1 MKSRGGGGQSQAR
14 AFRKGKALLS
24 RPSWEVLCLFS
35 HEITKLVTVFSQQ
48 SQSHR
53 DECVISFKL
62 RIIIYAQKRK
72 RQSLE
77 SSRKIKQQMLKRSGA
92 QLPAQSL
99 AGSSLGRL
107 FPLILQG
114 KSKLPLATDEAEMGV
129 SGGIFIRI
137 YPRLLGRPVAYL
149 QGFNGN
155 HSTFLRSRGRRHP
168 GRRRD
173 GFQEMDTFSC
183 YLSLSLSLTFPGCL
197 DGVLL
202 RFTRGHVLANV
213 DGPQQHS
220 DPLLT
225 RSTPSQIAL
234 AKSCLARA
242 ALCVTKPTLS

>member
-1 MKSRGGGGQSQAR
+1 
-14 AFRKGKALLS
+14 
-24 RPSWEVLCLFS
+24 
-35 HEITKLVTVFSQQ
+35 
-48 SQSHR
+48 
-53 DECVISFKL
+53 
-62 RIIIYAQKRK
+62 
-72 RQSLE
+72 
-77 SSRKIKQQMLKRSGA
+77 MLKRSRA
-92 QLPAQSL
+92 QLPARSL
-99 AGSSLGRL
+99 AGSSSGRL

-114 KSKLPLATDEAEMGV
+114 KSKLPLAADEAEMVV

-137 YPRLLGRPVAYL
+137 YPRLLGRPAAYR

-168 GRRRD
+168 GWRRD
-173 GFQEMDTFSC
+173 GFQEMYAFSF
-183 YLSLSLSLTFPGCL
+183 YLSLSLTFPGCL

-225 RSTPSQIAL
+225 RSTPSQTAS

-242 ALCVTKPTLS
+242 ALCVTKPTLL